1 MRGLAL
7 ILSLV
12 PAVCFAQ
19 SVDFTGF
26 WNTRLDVHGQSLR
39 LELHLS
45 LEDSGLTGFLKS
57 PDQNQAKIPLSFVN
71 QQGDSL
77 FFNSEMIQLSFK
89 GQHSKKEEV
98 ISGYVKQGGLNL
110 PATFTREELEVIRP
124 ARPQTPEPPFNYSEE
139 TFHFEVAEKKFKL
152 EGTLTTPN
160 DGTQA
165 AVVLVSGSGPQN
177 RDSEA
182 FGHRIFAVW
191 ADHLSERG
199 IAVLRYDERGVGA
212 SEGEFGDCTSLD
224 FAHDALAAYSALKD
238 RFGADMPVG
247 IIGHSEGGLVAA
259 IAASINKELDFIVS
273 LAGLGV
279 SGTEVLYTQGI
290 DIAMAEGMTRDAAV
304 KHADRNRKAYEIIAQ
319 NSDAKHAEKELK
331 SYLAK
336 SGVTPGFSDTDEEFE
351 VMNKSINTK
360 WMRFF
365 LSTDSRDYWSKV
377 NCPVLAING
386 SKDQQVSASE
396 NLRSISF
403 ALRRNKN
410 NSFKTEVLPNHNHLF
425 QQSETGALSEY
436 NIIEETVSE
445 IALNMVSDWVL
456 NLVKH

>member
-1 MRGLAL
+1 MRALAL
-7 ILSLV
+7 ILLLV
-12 PAVCFAQ
+12 PAVSFAQ

-26 WNTRLDVHGQSLR
+26 WNTRLDVFGQSLR

-57 PDQNQAKIPLSFVN
+57 PDQNDGKIPLSLVD
-71 QQGDSL
+71 QRGDSL
-77 FFNSEMIQLSFK
+77 FFVSEMIQLSFT
-89 GQHSKKEEV
+89 GQHSKKDES
-98 ISGYVKQGGLNL
+98 INGYVKQAGMNL
-110 PATFTREELEVIRP
+110 PAIFTRDQLEAILP

-139 TFHFEVAEKKFKL
+139 TFHFEVTEKKFKL

-165 AVVLVSGSGPQN
+165 VVVLVSGSGPQN
-177 RDSEA
+177 RDSEV
-182 FGHRIFAVW
+182 FGHRPFAVW

-212 SEGEFGDCTSLD
+212 SEGEFGECTSLD
-224 FAHDALAAYSALKD
+224 FAHDALVAYGALKD
-238 RFGADMPVG
+238 HFGADMPVG

-279 SGTEVLYTQGI
+279 SGTEVLYTQSI
-290 DIAMAEGMTRDAAV
+290 DISMAEGMTRDAAV
-304 KHADRNRKAYEIIAQ
+304 KEADRNRKAYEIVAQ
-319 NSDAKHAEKELK
+319 NTDAERAAKALK
-331 SYLAK
+331 AYLAE
-336 SGVTPGFSDTDEEFE
+336 SGVTPGFSNTEEEFE
-351 VMNKSINTK
+351 MMNKSINTT

-377 NCPVLAING
+377 DCPVLAING

-396 NLRSISF
+396 NLRSIAF

-410 NSFKTEVLPNHNHLF
+410 NSFQTEVLPNHNHML
-425 QQSETGALSEY
+425 QRSETGAISEY
-436 NIIEETVSE
+436 SVLEETVSE
-445 IALNMVSDWVL
+445 IALNMVSDWII
-456 NLVKH
+456 NQVKH